1 MKSIMDSK
9 KENKYY
15 AFISYSRKDKK
26 VANWLH
32 VQLEK
37 YEYPKDLINIELQP
51 FHKKYVRPIF
61 LDTKDMQ
68 VEKRPFTD
76 RIQYA
81 LANSRF
87 LLLISSRNATKSQFV
102 EQEITYFLNTHD
114 NNYSLII
121 PLFID
126 DVTDD
131 SIPNVIKGTSIM
143 ERHFPIYNTLLS
155 EESEANKYCLY
166 QIVAYMLGVNFSDIY
181 NRYEVYTSMKRR
193 RVRKR
198 FGFLI
203 MSLCLIVAS
212 LGLALYQGLKVV
224 EKGEELVQFE
234 RNVFP
239 AAVVFGYEENFLRP
253 VINHLKEE
261 TENFCVYVFMPTS
274 NRELRHKDRI
284 IDINHYLKQELDID
298 SICVECLHTTAK
310 RGSTVYRLAKSGKYI
325 PSVYIDFASTTT
337 SFFKIAEYKM
347 KHPEYQSYSIDD
359 IIYDYTTSFI
369 ELTNKEL
376 KNDSIYLK
384 FITDKEVLV
393 KNIVN
398 MSKLGNK

>member
-1 MKSIMDSK
+1 METK
-9 KENKYY
+9 KYF

-32 VQLEK
+32 SQLEK

-51 FHKKYVRPIF
+51 YHEKYVRPIF
-61 LDTKDMQ
+61 LDTRDMQ

-76 RIQYA
+76 RIQSA

-87 LLLISSRNATKSQFV
+87 LLLISSRNAAKSQFV

-131 SIPNVIKGTSIM
+131 SIPNRIKGTSIM

-181 NRYEVYTSMKRR
+181 NRYEVYSSIKRSKT
-193 RVRKR
+193 RKKI
-198 FGFLI
+198 GFLI
-203 MSLCLIVAS
+203 TALCLIAAS
-212 LGLALYQGLKVV
+212 LGLALYQGLKAV
-224 EKGEELVQFE
+224 EKGEELVKFE

-261 TENFCVYVFMPTS
+261 TEDFYVYVFMPTS
-274 NRELRHKDRI
+274 NRDLRHRDRI
-284 IDINHYLKQELDID
+284 IDINRYLKHELSID
-298 SICVECLHTTAK
+298 SICVERLNTTTK
-310 RGSTVYRLAKSGKYI
+310 RGSTVYRLVKDGEYI

-347 KHPEYQSYSIDD
+347 KHPEYQSYSLDD
-359 IIYDYTTSFI
+359 IISDYTSSFI
-369 ELTNKEL
+369 SLTNKEL

-384 FITDKEVLV
+384 FITDKDVLA
-393 KNIVN
+393 KDIAQIIK
-398 MSKLGNK
+398 SDNK